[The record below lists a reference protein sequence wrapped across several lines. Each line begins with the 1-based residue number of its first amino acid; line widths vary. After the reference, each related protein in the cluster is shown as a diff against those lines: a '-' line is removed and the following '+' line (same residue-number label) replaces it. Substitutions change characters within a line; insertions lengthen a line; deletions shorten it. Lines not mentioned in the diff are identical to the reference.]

1 MPTRWPLPLA
11 IIHLLSQTG
20 LLVFIVAAQVG
31 AALGVAGV
39 VPYTQRSWSAA
50 VAQSMTCF

>member
-1 MPTRWPLPLA
+1 
-11 IIHLLSQTG
+11 LLSQTA

-50 VAQSMTCF
+50 VAQSMGACACF